1 MEKGKAE
8 IKINFEFINK
18 GCRIE
23 RNKTKHVENK
33 TQSIFFDMIS
43 DEIDK
48 ALKKADEIN
57 VDENEIDLDD
67 IDNKKLDELLEDL
80 ATELKE
86 LRDDIKKK
94 RN

>member
-1 MEKGKAE
+1 MENGNAE

-23 RNKTKHVENK
+23 RNKSKHVKNK

-48 ALKKADEIN
+48 ALKKSDEIKVN
-57 VDENEIDLDD
+57 ENEIDLDD

>member
-1 MEKGKAE
+1 MEKGNAE

-23 RNKTKHVENK
+23 RNKSKHVKNK

-48 ALKKADEIN
+48 ALKKS
-57 VDENEIDLDD
+57 
-67 IDNKKLDELLEDL
+67 
-80 ATELKE
+80 
-86 LRDDIKKK
+86 
-94 RN
+94 

>member
-1 MEKGKAE
+1 
-8 IKINFEFINK
+8 
-18 GCRIE
+18 
-23 RNKTKHVENK
+23 
-33 TQSIFFDMIS
+33 MIS

>member
-1 MEKGKAE
+1 MEKGTAE

-23 RNKTKHVENK
+23 RNKSKHVKNK

-48 ALKKADEIN
+48 ALKKSDEIKVN
-57 VDENEIDLDD
+57 ENEIDLDD

-86 LRDDIKKK
+86 LRDDINKK

>member
-1 MEKGKAE
+1 MEKGNAKIE
-8 IKINFEFINK
+8 IKFEFINN

-23 RNKTKHVENK
+23 RNKSKNVKNK
-33 TQSIFFDMIS
+33 VQSIYFEMIS

-48 ALKKADEIN
+48 ALRKSEGIKVN
-57 VDENEIDLDD
+57 ENEIDLDN

-86 LRDDIKKK
+86 LRDDIK